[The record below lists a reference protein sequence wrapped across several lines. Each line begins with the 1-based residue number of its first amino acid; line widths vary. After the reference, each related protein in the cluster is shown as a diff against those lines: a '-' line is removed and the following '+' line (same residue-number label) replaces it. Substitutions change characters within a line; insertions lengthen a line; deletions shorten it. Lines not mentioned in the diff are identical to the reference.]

1 MFLVFI
7 NDIVD
12 EIKRFIRLFADD
24 NSLYIVVDNPL
35 DFAIK
40 LNIDLS
46 RIDMWASMWL
56 VGWGNC
62 SQYESIELDKI
73 QNEAARIVTGA
84 TLVIYNALL
93 TETRWKTL
101 LSRRKSTCKL
111 ILFVEMKNNFC
122 PPYLASLVPNEK

>member
-1 MFLVFI
+1 MLFE
-7 NDIVD
+7 D

-24 NSLYIVVDNPL
+24 NRNYIVVDNPL

-40 LNIDLS
+40 LNIELS
-46 RIDMWASMWL
+46 RIDMWAYMWL
-56 VGWGNC
+56 VGGGNC

-84 TLVIYNALL
+84 TLVVTNALL

-101 LSRRKSTCKL
+101 LSRRKKYFKADTLC
-111 ILFVEMKNNFC
+111 
-122 PPYLASLVPNEK
+122 